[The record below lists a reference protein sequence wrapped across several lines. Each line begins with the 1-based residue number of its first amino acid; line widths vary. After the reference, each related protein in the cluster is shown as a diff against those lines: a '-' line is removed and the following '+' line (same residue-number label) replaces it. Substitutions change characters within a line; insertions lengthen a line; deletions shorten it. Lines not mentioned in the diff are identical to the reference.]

1 MKLKYIY
8 LLVSVISVA
17 FLTLTAFTG
26 KQSLDDEIVTNKDL
40 INFSHSFHSDLAEC
54 ADCHSAVSESISL
67 NDRLL
72 PDHEDCSNCHEV
84 DDEEDNIYIFW
95 NGDDCYIDTSMT
107 KKIRYINHDC
117 DFNCDVVENGRGG
130 LMLIAY
136 HTIEAGEELTIDYG
150 YDDIYEN
157 CECKSCLV
165 EEEDV

>member
-1 MKLKYIY
+1 MRNGKVYEKFVFVKESDIHGKGIFISTKVPKDNKLLEIKG
-8 LLVSVISVA
+8 VVID
-17 FLTLTAFTG
+17 G
-26 KQSLDDEIVTNKDL
+26 DEC
-40 INFSHSFHSDLAEC
+40 ERR
-54 ADCHSAVSESISL
+54 E
-67 NDRLL
+67 
-72 PDHEDCSNCHEV
+72 E
-84 DDEEDNIYIFW
+84 EEDNVYIFW